1 MKLAEKLLNV
11 MKECSHVGKDAVN
24 DDVGYPYVSA
34 AKINDAVNRALTKY
48 GIATTA
54 ESKLVDVRTIGEKIL
69 ATVEV
74 EISLENIED
83 IEDSLIIRGL
93 GSGIDTGDKS
103 VAMAQTMA
111 VKYAWKNTLL
121 IADSSDDPDAVGGK
135 VNYKNSIKPTNKI
148 NVPF

>member
-24 DDVGYPYVSA
+24 DEVGYPHVSA

-54 ESKLVDVRTIGEKIL
+54 ESKLVNVQTIGEKIL

-74 EISLENIED
+74 EISLHDGEEILK
-83 IEDSLIIRGL
+83 IKGV
-93 GSGIDTGDKS
+93 GSGIDTTDKS
-103 VAMAQTMA
+103 VAKAQTMA
-111 VKYAWKNTLL
+111 VKYAWKNSLL
-121 IADSSDDPDAVGGK
+121 IADSSDDPDAVAGK
-135 VNYKNSIKPTNKI
+135 VNYKNSVKPTNKV
-148 NVPF
+148 NCPF

>member
-24 DDVGYPYVSA
+24 DEVGYPYVSA

-54 ESKLVDVRTIGEKIL
+54 ESKLVNVQTIGEKIL

-74 EISLENIED
+74 EISLHDGEEILK
-83 IEDSLIIRGL
+83 IKGV
-93 GSGIDTGDKS
+93 GSGIDTADKS
-103 VAMAQTMA
+103 VAKAQTMA
-111 VKYAWKNTLL
+111 VKYAWKNSLL
-121 IADSSDDPDAVGGK
+121 IADSSDDPDAVAGK
-135 VNYKNSIKPTNKI
+135 VNYKNSVKPTTNKV
-148 NVPF
+148 NCPF